1 MSRAGDF
8 IDNRVLSQIEKRQS
22 LVLPSKFSF
31 FIKRLLDV
39 VSTAVGLIL
48 LSPLFAFVAMRIK
61 RDSPGPVYY
70 HGPRMGRNGKI
81 FQIYKFR
88 TMYECPESYSG
99 AEVTGKDDQRITKF
113 GAWLRD
119 SKVNE
124 LPQLWNVLKGDMSVV
139 GPRPE
144 VPSIVESWPEEVC
157 NEILS
162 MRPGITSP
170 ASVLYRDEQE
180 MLGSAN
186 VMDEYLHS
194 ILPDKLRL
202 DQLYVRYFSFLGD
215 LDVIFMT
222 LTLIFPLLR
231 NTKVKEQTLFE
242 GPLAWFMRKF
252 LTWFVV
258 DTMVAFIAI
267 SMVVLIWRAM
277 APLDIGF
284 GRTLLI
290 ALVLSLLLA
299 VTNTLF
305 GVKQITWRYASP
317 MHVLDLAVSTALA
330 MALFVLIS
338 LSLTSISLQTPMLVD
353 FGLFSFI
360 GFVVVRYRERLI
372 TGLAS
377 RWIRWRSQR
386 STLGERILIIGAGDC
401 GQLALW
407 LFEKSTLASAFSIV
421 GFVDD
426 DLRKVGQ
433 RINGLPVLGTVHDLP
448 EVITQKSIGL
458 VMFAINKI
466 SPAER
471 DKILEQIKDLPVR
484 ILMIPELL
492 SVLSNYLLKQS
503 TKRETSHA

>member
-1 MSRAGDF
+1 
-8 IDNRVLSQIEKRQS
+8 
-22 LVLPSKFSF
+22 
-31 FIKRLLDV
+31 
-39 VSTAVGLIL
+39 
-48 LSPLFAFVAMRIK
+48 
-61 RDSPGPVYY
+61 
-70 HGPRMGRNGKI
+70 
-81 FQIYKFR
+81 
-88 TMYECPESYSG
+88 
-99 AEVTGKDDQRITKF
+99 
-113 GAWLRD
+113 
-119 SKVNE
+119 
-124 LPQLWNVLKGDMSVV
+124 
-139 GPRPE
+139 
-144 VPSIVESWPEEVC
+144 
-157 NEILS
+157 
-162 MRPGITSP
+162 
-170 ASVLYRDEQE
+170 
-180 MLGSAN
+180 
-186 VMDEYLHS
+186 
-194 ILPDKLRL
+194 
-202 DQLYVRYFSFLGD
+202 
-215 LDVIFMT
+215 VIFMT

-267 SMVVLIWRAM
+267 SLVVLIWRVI

-317 MHVLDLAVSTALA
+317 MHVLDLAVSTAFA

-338 LSLTSISLQTPMLVD
+338 LSLTSIHLQTPMLVD

-377 RWIRWRSQR
+377 RWIRLRSQR

-407 LFEKSTLASAFSIV
+407 LFEKSNIATAFSIV

-433 RINGLPVLGTVHDLP
+433 RINGLPVLGTVHDLQ
-448 EVITQKSIGL
+448 EIISQKSIGL

-466 SPAER
+466 SPTER

>member
-1 MSRAGDF
+1 MSRAEDF
-8 IDNRVLSQIEKRQS
+8 IDNRVLNQVEKRQS
-22 LVLPSKFSF
+22 VVLSSKISF
-31 FIKRLLDV
+31 FIKRALDV
-39 VSTAVGLIL
+39 VSTVVGLIL
-48 LSPLFAFVAMRIK
+48 LTPLFVFVAIRIK

-70 HGPRMGRNGKI
+70 QGPRMGRNGKV

-88 TMYECPESYSG
+88 TMYESPESYSG
-99 AEVTGKDDQRITKF
+99 PEVTGKDDQRITKF

-124 LPQLWNVLKGDMSVV
+124 LPQLLNVLKGDMSIV

-144 VPSIVESWPEEVC
+144 VPSIVEGWPEEVRD
-157 NEILS
+157 EILS

-180 MLGSAN
+180 MLASAN
-186 VMDEYLHS
+186 VMDEYLRS

-202 DQLYVRYFSFLGD
+202 DQLYVRYFSFLSD

-252 LTWFVV
+252 LTWFAI
-258 DTMVAFIAI
+258 DTLVAFLAI
-267 SMVVLIWRAM
+267 SLVVLIWRAVS
-277 APLDIGF
+277 PLDIGF
-284 GRTLLI
+284 ARMLLI

-305 GVKQITWRYASP
+305 GVKQINWRYASP
-317 MHVLDLAVSTALA
+317 IHVLDLAVSTSFA
-330 MALFVLIS
+330 MALFSLVSLLIPGI
-338 LSLTSISLQTPMLVD
+338 LLQTPMLVD

-360 GFVVVRYRERLI
+360 GFVVVRYRERLL

-377 RWIRWRSQR
+377 RWLRWRSQR

-407 LFEKSTLASAFSIV
+407 LFEKSNKSTAFSIV

-426 DLRKVGQ
+426 DRRKVGQ
-433 RINGLPVLGTVHDLP
+433 RINGLTVLGTTHDLP
-448 EVITQKSIGL
+448 EIITQKSVGL

-466 SPAER
+466 NPAER
-471 DKILEQIKDLPVR
+471 DKILKQIKELPVR
-484 ILMIPELL
+484 VLMIPELL

-503 TKRETSHA
+503 AKEEASHA

>member
-8 IDNRVLSQIEKRQS
+8 INNRVLGQIEKQHT
-22 LVLPSKFSF
+22 VALPLKFSF

-39 VSTAVGLIL
+39 ASTAVGLIL
-48 LSPLFAFVAMRIK
+48 LSPLFAFVAFRIK

-70 HGPRMGRNGKI
+70 HGPRMGRNGKV

-88 TMYECPESYSG
+88 TMYENPESYSG
-99 AEVTGKDDQRITKF
+99 PEVTGKGDQRITKF
-113 GAWLRD
+113 GTWLRD

-124 LPQLWNVLKGDMSVV
+124 LPQLWNVLKGEMSLV

-144 VPSIVESWPEEVC
+144 VPSIAESWPEEVRS
-157 NEILS
+157 EILS

-180 MLGSAN
+180 MLASAN
-186 VMDEYLHS
+186 VMDEYLRS

-231 NTKVKEQTLFE
+231 NAKVKEQTLFE

-252 LTWFVV
+252 VSWFVI
-258 DTMVAFIAI
+258 DSLVAFLAI
-267 SMVVLIWRAM
+267 SLVVLIWRAM
-277 APLDIGF
+277 GPLDIGF
-284 GRTLLI
+284 GRTILI

-299 VTNTLF
+299 ITNTLF

-317 MHVLDLAVSTALA
+317 IHVLDLAVSTSFALA
-330 MALFVLIS
+330 MFYLVSIF
-338 LSLTSISLQTPMLVD
+338 LTGIHLQAPMLVD
-353 FGLFSFI
+353 FGIFSFI
-360 GFVVVRYRERLI
+360 GFVVVRYRERLL

-377 RWIRWRSQR
+377 RWLRWRSQR
-386 STLGERILIIGAGDC
+386 STMGERILIIGAGDC

-407 LFEKSTLASAFSIV
+407 LFEKSNLAHAFSIV

-433 RINGLPVLGTVHDLP
+433 RINGLTVLGTVHDLQ
-448 EVITQKSIGL
+448 EIITEKSIGL

-466 SPAER
+466 RPAER
-471 DKILEQIKDLPVR
+471 DKILIQIKDLPVR
-484 ILMIPELL
+484 LLMIPELL

-503 TKRETSHA
+503 AKEETAHA

>member
-8 IDNRVLSQIEKRQS
+8 INERVISQIEKQHTVSR
-22 LVLPSKFSF
+22 PSPINY
-31 FIKRLLDV
+31 FIKRVLDIL
-39 VSTAVGLIL
+39 STFFGLII
-48 LSPLFAFVAMRIK
+48 LSPFFLFIAIRIK
-61 RDSPGPVYY
+61 SDSPGPVFYR
-70 HGPRMGRNGKI
+70 GPRAGRHGRV
-81 FQIYKFR
+81 FQILKFR
-88 TMYECPESYSG
+88 TMYETPESYG
-99 AEVTGKDDQRITKF
+99 GPEVTGKNDARITRF

-124 LPQLWNVLKGDMSVV
+124 LPQLWNVLKGEMSLV

-144 VPSIVESWPEEVC
+144 VPSIVEGWPEEVRS
-157 NEILS
+157 EVLS

-186 VMDEYLHS
+186 VMDEYLRS

-231 NTKVKEQTLFE
+231 DTKVQEKALFE
-242 GPLAWFMRKF
+242 GPLSWFMRKF
-252 LTWFVV
+252 LSWFVIDSV
-258 DTMVAFIAI
+258 VGFLAI
-267 SMVVLIWRAM
+267 SLVVLIWRAS

-284 GRTLLI
+284 FRMLSI
-290 ALVLSLLLA
+290 AAVLSILLA
-299 VTNTLF
+299 ITNTLF

-317 MHVLDLAVSTALA
+317 IHVLDLAVSTTFAIVLFALVS
-330 MALFVLIS
+330 LYIESIDLKTPLLIE
-338 LSLTSISLQTPMLVD
+338 
-353 FGLFSFI
+353 FGLFSFL
-360 GFVVVRYRERLI
+360 GFVVVRYRERLL

-377 RWIRWRSQR
+377 RWLRWRSQR
-386 STLGERILIIGAGDC
+386 STMGERILIIGAGDC

-407 LFEKSTLASAFSIV
+407 LFEKSNLANAFSVV

-426 DLRKVGQ
+426 DLRKIGQ
-433 RINGLPVLGTVHDLP
+433 RINGLTVLGNMHDLKKIIS
-448 EVITQKSIGL
+448 EKSIGL

-466 SPAER
+466 KPADR
-471 DKILEQIKDLPVR
+471 DKILAEIKDLPVR
-484 ILMIPELL
+484 VLMIPELL
-492 SVLSNYLLKQS
+492 SVLSNYLVKQS
-503 TKRETSHA
+503 GKEATAHG